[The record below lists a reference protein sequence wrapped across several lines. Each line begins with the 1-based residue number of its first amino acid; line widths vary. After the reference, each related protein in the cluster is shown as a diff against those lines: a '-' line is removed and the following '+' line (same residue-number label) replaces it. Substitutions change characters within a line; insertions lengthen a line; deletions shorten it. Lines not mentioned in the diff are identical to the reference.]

1 MEVLINGSR
10 FNIFSLCLSEKRFA
24 IGEKVRKIP
33 SLKVEKTLG
42 EKAVTAL
49 KTLGV
54 LNPDYK
60 INREENYL
68 FLPLNRKPSKTE
80 VEELRTNLPKFE
92 VVQYAFAERVEFQ
105 PRLVDLLSEKLP
117 PHLLASLPQAI
128 DFIGDIAV
136 VEIPPELEKYRTV
149 VGEAILKAHKQLSTA
164 LAKLGA
170 VDGEFRVRE
179 FEPIAGVAKTSTV
192 HREYGCV
199 FYVDLAKAYFSPRLS
214 YEHNR
219 VASLVKEDETVLDM
233 FTGVG
238 PFAIHIA
245 KKHQKVHVYAIDK
258 NPDAIRLLKKNMTA
272 NRVEAKITP
281 ILGDARQIVAER
293 LRGSSDRVI
302 MNLPERALEYVDAA
316 CQAIK
321 PQGGIIHY
329 YEFTSESEPLEA
341 AQKRLQ
347 QAVKQTGRK
356 ADEILSSRIVRGTAP
371 FTWQVAVDARIK

>member
-1 MEVLINGSR
+1 VKNLE
-10 FNIFSLCLSEKRFA
+10 
-24 IGEKVRKIP
+24 KIP

-49 KTLGV
+49 KTLDI

-60 INREENYL
+60 ISREENYL
-68 FLPLNRKPSKTE
+68 LLPLNRKPSKTE
-80 VEELRTNLPKFE
+80 LEELRTNLPKFE

-105 PRLVDLLSEKLP
+105 PRLVGLLSEKLP

-136 VEIPPELEKYRTV
+136 VEIPPELENYKTD
-149 VGEAILKAHKQLSTA
+149 VGKAVLEAHKQLSTA

-238 PFAIHIA
+238 PFVIHIA
-245 KKHQKVHVYAIDK
+245 KKHQKVHVYAVDK
-258 NPDAIRLLKKNMTA
+258 NPEAIRLLKKNMIA

-316 CQAIK
+316 CRAIK

-347 QAVKQTGRK
+347 QAVNQTGRK
-356 ADEILSSRIVRGTAP
+356 VDEILSSRIVRGTAP

>member
-1 MEVLINGSR
+1 VKNLD
-10 FNIFSLCLSEKRFA
+10 
-24 IGEKVRKIP
+24 KIP

-42 EKAVTAL
+42 EKAVIAL

-54 LNPDYK
+54 LNVDY
-60 INREENYL
+60 IISREEDHL

-80 VEELRTNLPKFE
+80 LEKLRTKLPKFE

-105 PRLVDLLSEKLP
+105 LRLVDLLSEKLP

-136 VEIPPELEKYRTV
+136 VEIPPELEKYKTV
-149 VGEAILKAHKQLSTA
+149 IGEALLKAHKRVSTA

-192 HREYGCV
+192 HREYDCV
-199 FYVDLAKAYFSPRLS
+199 FHVDLAKAYFSPRLS

-245 KKHQKVHVYAIDK
+245 KKHQKVHVYAVDK
-258 NPDAIRLLKKNMTA
+258 NPEAIRLLKENMTA

-316 CQAIK
+316 SQAIK
-321 PQGGIIHY
+321 PQGGIVHY
-329 YEFTSESEPLEA
+329 YEFTNETEPLET
-341 AQKRLQ
+341 AQKKLQ
-347 QAVKQTGRK
+347 QAIKQTGRK
-356 ADEILSSRIVRGTAP
+356 IDEILSSRIVRGTAP

>member
-1 MEVLINGSR
+1 VKNLE
-10 FNIFSLCLSEKRFA
+10 
-24 IGEKVRKIP
+24 KIP

-49 KTLGV
+49 KTLGI
-54 LNPDYK
+54 LNSDYK
-60 INREENYL
+60 ISREENYL
-68 FLPLNRKPSKTE
+68 FLPLNRKPNKTE
-80 VEELRTNLPKFE
+80 LEKLRTKLPKFE
-92 VVQYAFAERVEFQ
+92 VVQYAFAEHVEFQ

-117 PHLLASLPQAI
+117 PHLLASLPKAI

-136 VEIPPELEKYRTV
+136 VEIPPELEKYKTV
-149 VGEAILKAHKQLSTA
+149 IGEALLKAHKRVSTA

-170 VDGEFRVRE
+170 VDGEFRVRQ

-214 YEHNR
+214 NEHNR

-245 KKHQKVHVYAIDK
+245 KKHQKVHVYAVDK
-258 NPDAIRLLKKNMTA
+258 NPEAIRLLKKNMTA

-281 ILGDARQIVAER
+281 FLGDARQIVAKR
-293 LRGSSDRVI
+293 LQSSSDRVI
-302 MNLPERALEYVDAA
+302 MNLPERALEFVGVA

-321 PQGGIIHY
+321 PQGGIVHY
-329 YEFTSESEPLEA
+329 YEFTSDPQSLKA
-341 AQKRLQ
+341 SKKRLQ

-356 ADEILSSRIVRGTAP
+356 VDEILGSRIVRGTAP